1 MKIDKEARDKIIE
14 RLNECDELGGYT
26 VETAK
31 VLSHLEDF
39 INSIPVDD
47 SHAKIAELEKIN
59 TYLEQQYTNNK
70 TTKQKLEAN
79 QIKGRCKDCHWYI
92 RDNEPCEEIEVE
104 LGKDGY
110 CSEFEQ
116 KADQFLKDCKE
127 E

>member
-47 SHAKIAELEKIN
+47 SPVNKSGNITLTEKENELLSMLYRALGIMN
-59 TYLEQQYTNNK
+59 TPHSKQYNK
-70 TTKQKLEAN
+70 FF
-79 QIKGRCKDCHWYI
+79 KGL
-92 RDNEPCEEIEVE
+92 VE
-104 LGKDGY
+104 DLRK
-110 CSEFEQ
+110 
-116 KADQFLKDCKE
+116 FLKIKI
-127 E
+127 